1 MILSRKAQNIS
12 PSITLAITANAKKM
26 KKEGIDVISFGAG
39 EPDFD
44 TPSNIKAAAIE
55 AINKGYTKYTAS
67 SGIIELKE
75 AVIKKLHR
83 DNNLNYNTNQIIIS
97 CGAKQALSDTF
108 MAILNPGDEVIVP
121 VPYWV
126 TYPELVKL
134 SGGVPV
140 YAKCSKDNGFKYDF
154 NKIEKIVSEKTKAI
168 IINSP
173 NNPSG
178 SVYTKDELEKLAE
191 FAKKHDLI
199 IISDEIYEN
208 LIYGNTKHIS
218 IASLSDDAYKRTVV
232 INGVSKSYS
241 MTGWRIGYAA
251 ASEDIIKLMSSIQSH
266 TTSNPSSIS
275 QYAALEALNGD
286 QSTVPMMRNE
296 FLKRRDYMVKKINS
310 IKDISCSKPEGAFYV
325 LIDISKLFNK
335 KISNNIIKG
344 SVDFSKYLLDEEKVA
359 VIPGAGFGI
368 DNYVRLSYATSMEN
382 IVEGLSRIEHFIN
395 KIA

>member
-1 MILSRKAQNIS
+1 MILSKKAQNIS

-44 TPSNIKAAAIE
+44 TPSNIKAAAID

-108 MAILNPGDEVIVP
+108 MAILNPDDEVIVP

-126 TYPELVKL
+126 TYPELIKL
-134 SGGVPV
+134 SGGIPV
-140 YAKCSKDNGFKYDF
+140 YAKCSKENNFKYDF
-154 NKIEKIVSEKTKAI
+154 DEIEKVVSEKTKAI

-178 SVYTKDELEKLAE
+178 SVYTKNELEKLAE

-199 IISDEIYEN
+199 IISDEIYEK
-208 LIYGNTKHIS
+208 LIYGNTRHVS
-218 IASLSDDAYKRTVV
+218 IASLSDDAYKRTIV

-251 ASEDIIKLMSSIQSH
+251 ACEDIIKLMSSIQSH

-296 FLKRRDYMVKKINS
+296 FLKRRNYMVKKINS
-310 IKDISCSKPEGAFYV
+310 IKDISCSMPEGAFYV

-335 KISNNIIKG
+335 KISNNIIK
-344 SVDFSKYLLDEEKVA
+344 SSMDFSKYLLDEEKVA

-382 IVEGLSRIEHFIN
+382 IIEGINRIEHFIN